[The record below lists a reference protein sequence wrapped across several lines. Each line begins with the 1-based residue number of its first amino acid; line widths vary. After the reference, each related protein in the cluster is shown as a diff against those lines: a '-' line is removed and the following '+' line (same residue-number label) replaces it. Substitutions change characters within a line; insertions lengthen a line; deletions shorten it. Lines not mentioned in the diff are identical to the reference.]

1 MYYTVREKA
10 SVFFRVSDGSEYRV
24 LAYSATSGGRRLPP
38 GTPIPSRDP
47 SVVWKLSPLSGTIR
61 PMNDKTYAMA
71 RLKEAC
77 AKKGPL
83 CVGLDTDPSYL
94 PPEVLRMYPNA
105 AEAVLAYNRA
115 LVAACAPHAA
125 CFKVQIAYYE
135 AMGLAGL
142 KAYAE
147 TLKAVRAAGIPAI
160 ADVKRGDIADTAKA
174 YARAHFEGDFEA
186 DIVTLNP
193 YMGFETLEPFL
204 EYVERSGKGAFV
216 LLRTSNPG
224 MKDIEWL
231 ELAGSATGSG
241 PAARVLDAVGK
252 EPIRVLDAVGSGLSE
267 IGKRFGDFTASG
279 CAPFGAVVGCTE
291 EADARALRDRYPG
304 LFFLIPGYGAQ
315 GGAARIAATL
325 LDRAGGTVNSSRAI
339 LTAWKK
345 DPALEIP
352 MKSGSLTL
360 DSIVESASR
369 AAFAATADLLGAKK
383 LLSEGAR

>member
-1 MYYTVREKA
+1 MEA
-10 SVFFRVSDGSEYRV
+10 STAYSRTARPAGSEGDCRARP
-24 LAYSATSGGRRLPP
+24 LLSEDLQL
-38 GTPIPSRDP
+38 
-47 SVVWKLSPLSGTIR
+47 VWKLSAVSGTIR
-61 PMNDKTYAMA
+61 LMNEKTYAMA
-71 RLKEAC
+71 RLQEAC

-94 PPEVLRMYPNA
+94 PPEVLRMYPSA

-115 LVAACAPHAA
+115 LVASCAPYAA

-135 AMGLAGL
+135 AMGLSGL

-147 TLKAVRAAGIPAI
+147 TLKAVRASGIPVI

-193 YMGFETLEPFL
+193 YMGFETLDPFI
-204 EYVERSGKGAFV
+204 EYVDKAGKGAFV

-231 ELAGSATGSG
+231 ELAGAANG
-241 PAARVLDAVGK
+241 PAS
-252 EPIRVLDAVGSGLSE
+252 RVLDAVGSGLQE
-267 IGKRFGDFTASG
+267 MQKRYGDFTAAG

-291 EADARALRDRYPG
+291 EADARSLRDRYPD

-360 DSIVESASR
+360 GSIVESASR

>member
-1 MYYTVREKA
+1 MLRLQA
-10 SVFFRVSDGSEYRV
+10 S
-24 LAYSATSGGRRLPP
+24 
-38 GTPIPSRDP
+38 
-47 SVVWKLSPLSGTIR
+47 
-61 PMNDKTYAMA
+61 
-71 RLKEAC
+71 C

-94 PPEVLRMYPNA
+94 PPEVVRMYDSP

-115 LVAACAPHAA
+115 LISAVAPSAA

-142 KAYAE
+142 AAYSE
-147 TLKAVRAAGIPAI
+147 TLKAVRAAGIPVI
-160 ADVKRGDIADTAKA
+160 ADIKRGDIADTAKA

-193 YMGFETLEPFL
+193 YMGFDTLEPFL
-204 EYVERSGKGAFV
+204 EYVGKAGKGAFV

-231 ELAGSATGSG
+231 ELSSRKNTDDGCPAGTCFPVGSVANNSLNMTGS
-241 PAARVLDAVGK
+241 
-252 EPIRVLDAVGSGLSE
+252 RVLDAVGSGLQAISR
-267 IGKRFGDFTASG
+267 RFGDFSSSG
-279 CAPFGAVVGCTE
+279 CSPFGAVVGCTE
-291 EADARALRDRYPG
+291 EEDARALRDRYPD

-325 LDRAGGTVNSSRAI
+325 LDRAGGTVNSSRGI

-345 DPALEIP
+345 DESLDILTR
-352 MKSGSLTL
+352 SGSLSMKDIV
-360 DSIVESASR
+360 DSAAR
-369 AAFAATADLLGAKK
+369 AAFAAKAELLGAKK
-383 LLSEGAR
+383 ALAEAGRSVR